1 MIEIRRN
8 DRDSAAVIELQGR
21 LDITSSPQLEAAANE
36 ILANGQHALVIDCTG
51 LKYISSSGLRV
62 LLIAARKFSSAGRRL
77 VLCGVS
83 GHIRKVFNISG
94 FSSIFTIKE
103 NQDEAV
109 AG

>member
-8 DRDSAAVIELQGR
+8 DRDTAAVIELQGR
-21 LDITSSPQLEAAANE
+21 LDITSSPELEAAANE
-36 ILANGQHALVIDCTG
+36 ILANGQGALVIDCTG

-62 LLIAARKFSSAGRRL
+62 LLIAARQFSAAGRPL

-83 GHIRKVFNISG
+83 GHIRKVFDISG
-94 FSSIFTIKE
+94 FSSIFTIKG

>member
-8 DRDSAAVIELQGR
+8 DRDSAAVIELHGR
-21 LDITSSPQLEAAANE
+21 LDITSSPELEAAANE
-36 ILANGQHALVIDCTG
+36 ILANGQCALVIDCAG

-62 LLIAARKFSSAGRRL
+62 LLIAARQFSAVGGRL

-83 GHIRKVFNISG
+83 GHIRKVFDISG

-103 NQDEAV
+103 SQDEAV

>member
-21 LDITSSPQLEAAANE
+21 LDITSSPELEAAANE
-36 ILANGQHALVIDCTG
+36 ILANGQGTLVIDCSG

-62 LLIAARKFSSAGRRL
+62 LLIAARQFSAAGGRL

-83 GHIRKVFNISG
+83 GHIRKVFDISG

-103 NQDEAV
+103 TQDEAV